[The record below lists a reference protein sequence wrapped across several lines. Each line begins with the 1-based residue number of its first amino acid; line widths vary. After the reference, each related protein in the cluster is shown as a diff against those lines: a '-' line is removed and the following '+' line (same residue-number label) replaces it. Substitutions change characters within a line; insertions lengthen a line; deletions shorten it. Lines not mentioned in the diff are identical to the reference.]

1 MIKNLSVSDVQ
12 HVAKIHRREL
22 SGFLSELGERFLQHF
37 YKESLH
43 IPEMFTLVEIE
54 NDQILGIVSGITSVK
69 GLYKKIIFRDI
80 IGFGIV
86 FLSYFI
92 THPIQIVK
100 MVQTLSYPG
109 FEEDIPELLIIA
121 VSREYQK
128 KGIGKKL
135 FHAVVEEFKNRK
147 IKRFK
152 ISVYDRLPANGFY
165 KKIGCKFDSSFDF
178 LGEKMNYYTFS

>member
-1 MIKNLSVSDVQ
+1 MIKNLSISDVEQ
-12 HVAKIHRREL
+12 VAKIHRREL
-22 SGFLSELGERFLQHF
+22 SGFLSELGESFLEHF

-54 NDQILGIVSGITSVK
+54 NDQILGIASGITTVK
-69 GLYKKIIFRDI
+69 GLYKKIISRDI

-100 MVQTLSYPG
+100 MVKTLSYPG

-121 VSREYQK
+121 VSGEYQK

-152 ISVYDRLPANGFY
+152 ISVYERLPANGFY